1 MVKDINVYR
10 RYALAG
16 ATLSCAVSIGFLMQ
30 SSEPSYAG
38 HQLSE
43 PGITSVANM
52 VKASLPNASAESVH
66 VAGLPALPREISF
79 DESLSHKTVALI
91 VSSDAPVSELPEE
104 VETPNLACDVSLT
117 AEPLPAALVALQL
130 TAPCLTG
137 ERVVVHHGDLKF
149 ADTIG
154 PDGSLRVD
162 VPALTESATFVVV
175 LTNGDG
181 AMAKADVPSLQFYDR
196 VAIQWQ
202 GETGLGLH
210 AREYGADYDTEGH
223 VWREAKRDV
232 TAIVEGN
239 KGFLLR
245 LGNEALPEPLLAE
258 VYTFPTGSAKV
269 SGQVALSIEAEI
281 SDANCGQQISANSIE
296 VRKGAPAETHS
307 LSVEMPE
314 CEAQGELLVLKNLLQ
329 DLKIAGK

>member
-1 MVKDINVYR
+1 MVRKINVYR

-16 ATLSCAVSIGFLMQ
+16 ATLSCAASIGFLMQ
-30 SSEPSYAG
+30 SSEPGYAG
-38 HQLSE
+38 HQLPE
-43 PGITSVANM
+43 PGISLVGN
-52 VKASLPNASAESVH
+52 VIEASLPNATSETVQIG
-66 VAGLPALPREISF
+66 GLPALPREVSF

-91 VSSDAPVSELPEE
+91 VSSDAPVSDMPEE
-104 VETPNLACDVSLT
+104 VATPNLACDVSLT

-162 VPALTESATFVVV
+162 VPALTESATFVAV

-181 AMAKADVPSLQFYDR
+181 AVAKADVPSLQFYDR
-196 VAIQWQ
+196 VAVQWQ
-202 GETGLGLH
+202 GDTGLALH
-210 AREYGADYDTEGH
+210 AREYGAEYESAGH
-223 VWREAKRDV
+223 VWREARRDV

-239 KGFLLR
+239 KGFLVR
-245 LGNEALPEPLLAE
+245 LGNADLPEPLLAE
-258 VYTFPTGSAKV
+258 VYTFPTGSAKKA
-269 SGQVALSIEAEI
+269 GEVALSVEADV
-281 SDANCGQQISANSIE
+281 SQANCGRQISAGSIE
-296 VRKGAPAETHS
+296 VRRSEPAVTHQ

-314 CEAQGELLVLKNLLQ
+314 CDAVGELLVLKNLLQ
-329 DLKIAGK
+329 DLKIASK